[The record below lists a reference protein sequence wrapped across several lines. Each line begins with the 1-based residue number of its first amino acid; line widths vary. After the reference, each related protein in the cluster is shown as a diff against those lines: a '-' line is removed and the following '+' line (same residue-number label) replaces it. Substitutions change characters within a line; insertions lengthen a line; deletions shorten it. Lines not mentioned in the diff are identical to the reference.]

1 MSGRRWTAGVLGA
14 AVIAAILGPIGGI
27 ASAAPRV
34 EPVPP
39 EGGNG
44 SLQRTDAD
52 AGSIDPKYDVVF
64 GMIVRTSS
72 PRVSVSSLSAS
83 AESAGADIAVV
94 RPLTKDIRVLTF
106 DAPMTFAEA
115 APIEA
120 ALESRPDVLGVEPDR
135 IVYVADT
142 VIPND
147 TLFGDQWDM
156 WDGGGSGDFS
166 VRGPQIWG
174 TTTGSPSVVVGVID
188 TGSTTH
194 PDLAGTTV
202 PGFDFISNANSARD
216 GNQWDSNPADEGTWC
231 TSPARNSNW
240 HGTHVA
246 GTINAI
252 QNNNMGVTGL
262 APGVKVQHLRALGAC
277 GSGSGADILAAV
289 IWGSGGDLGEWFSSF
304 PGQNPG
310 SNPTP
315 AHVLNLSLGGEDTC
329 DAEVSQVIFDQ
340 ARARGTTVVV
350 AAGNDAV
357 PVERFWPANCQRV
370 VTVTATNR
378 AGGLANYS
386 NFGTS
391 AGQVALSAPG
401 GQGPVNGSGT
411 IWSTMNSGTTTPG
424 SATYS
429 GYQGTSMAAPHVAA
443 AAALLYSMGT
453 TSPSSVEAALKAA
466 VRPFAN
472 GGGCTTIACGAG
484 ILDASKLAG
493 DTPTG
498 VPGPPRN
505 VTATPGNG
513 QATIAWQPPSSTG
526 GSPITGYSVSVSPG
540 GSACSTDTTSCVVT
554 GLTNGTAYTATVTAT
569 NSTGTGLG
577 ATSNTFTPS
586 AAQVPGKVRN
596 ARVSGY
602 SYGPRQAIATI
613 TWRAPSNTGGSAITE
628 YRLRMRAAG
637 GRWSAWQSFSVTTV
651 RATKLRPGQRYSVQI
666 QAGNAIGFG
675 PSVSVAL
682 RP

>member
-1 MSGRRWTAGVLGA
+1 MSGRSWAAGILGV
-14 AVIAAILGPIGGI
+14 AVTAAILGPVGGS
-27 ASAAPRV
+27 AWAAPRI
-34 EPVPP
+34 EPVTP
-39 EGGNG
+39 ERDGTSAQGDTAEPG
-44 SLQRTDAD
+44 A
-52 AGSIDPKYDVVF
+52 IDPKYDVVF
-64 GMIVRTSS
+64 GIIVRTTNA
-72 PRVSVSSLSAS
+72 RVSVSSLSAQ
-83 AESAGADIAVV
+83 AEAAGAGIASV
-94 RPLTKDIRVLTF
+94 RPLTTTIRVLDF
-106 DAPMTFAEA
+106 VEPMTFAEA
-115 APIEA
+115 APIEE
-120 ALESRPDVLGVEPDR
+120 ALESRPDVLGAEPDR

-147 TLFGDQWDM
+147 TLFDDQWDM
-156 WDGGGSGDFS
+156 WDGGGSADFS

-174 TTTGSPSVVVGVID
+174 TTTGSPSVVVGVVD

-202 PGFDFISNANSARD
+202 AGFDFISNAASARD

-231 TSPARNSNW
+231 TSPSRTSNW

-310 SNPTP
+310 ANPTP
-315 AHVLNLSLGGEDTC
+315 GQVLNMSLGGEGTC
-329 DAEVSQVIFDQ
+329 DTDVSQVIFDQ

-401 GQGPVNGSGT
+401 GQGPIDGSGT
-411 IWSTMNSGTTTPG
+411 VWSTMNSGTTTPG

-443 AAALLYSMGT
+443 AAAILYSLGT
-453 TSPSSVEAALKAA
+453 TSPASVEAALKAA
-466 VRPFAN
+466 VRSFAA

-484 ILDASKLAG
+484 ILDASKLG
-493 DTPTG
+493 GSTPTG

-505 VTATPGNG
+505 VTATAGNG
-513 QATIAWQPPSSTG
+513 QATISWQPPSSTG
-526 GSPITGYSVSVSPG
+526 GSPITSYSVIVSPG
-540 GSACSTDTTSCVVT
+540 GSTCSTATTSCVVT
-554 GLTNGTAYTATVTAT
+554 GLTNGTPHTATVTAT
-569 NSTGTGLG
+569 NSAGTGLG

-596 ARVSGY
+596 VTKRYA
-602 SYGPRQAIATI
+602 YGPTQATATVRWKAPANKGGSTI
-613 TWRAPSNTGGSAITE
+613 TG
-628 YRLRMRAAG
+628 YRVRIGAG
-637 GRWSAWQSFSVTTV
+637 GEWTAWQTIRLPAV
-651 RATKLRPGQRYSVQI
+651 RWTKMTPGVRYTLQI